1 MRVSLSLNDTRIPLA
16 SPSGSCCSLMLCHI
30 WILLFCVRV
39 RVGCV
44 RVRVGFMR
52 VRIGCVREVSRRGRR
67 GGRVNKHTVEA
78 VSLDCQPNQMT

>member
-1 MRVSLSLNDTRIPLA
+1 
-16 SPSGSCCSLMLCHI
+16 MLCHI

-39 RVGCV
+39 RVGYV
-44 RVRVGFMR
+44 RVRVGCMR